1 MDFETSGKGGN
12 PFLMDDLG
20 QYGEVTG
27 QVGGGGGGGLNSN
40 PFLSNSDF
48 NIPATSENPFLSS
61 IVGNEPSSF
70 LASGNSSTN
79 PFAQFDYSVNGS
91 INTAATLD
99 FFSTPES
106 DTTHTNVF
114 NTGDVTNAP
123 STDIFGNF
131 PPAQPQTE
139 SRVSGSFDLLDDT
152 GGNDPIKSDF
162 CKETDIFNSTSAPA
176 AEDSSRTSTPKGGP
190 PRRPP
195 PPRPV
200 PPSKETKDLI
210 LSVTG
215 AMEATSS
222 HLLDRL
228 QATRTPSPTP
238 IRDLHSPSPTP
249 DVPFSDLL
257 GMDVTTAGQLPA
269 FPSNTELNLLE
280 EEPFAAAPSPPKP
293 PPRPAPPSQKP
304 AEPQQD
310 IMNIFIG
317 DAPAPSTLTG
327 PQTAPDILGLF
338 DSSAPAV
345 QTSEMTGKADLLL
358 GDDFGGMVPA
368 QPQEVNLLASTAMD
382 LEPSIVLAQQ
392 QQQQQQQQLLLQQQ
406 SDNFMATDM
415 LEATEAPTLKTADD
429 FDAFAAKF
437 ESAAKEEGQEFCVV
451 EGDPFDPFASSG
463 LTADTGSDGEPFCL
477 NQLYICH
484 IPFKSTFK
492 LKSFYH
498 CTHSHQSGL
507 HNSVFG
513 RAFCVP
519 LIGHATSFAG
529 FPITPYVNMCISVYH
544 VKALKYSSG
553 GEGGTEMAPVH
564 LHK

>member
-20 QYGEVTG
+20 QYGGVTD

-48 NIPATSENPFLSS
+48 NVPATSENPFLSS
-61 IVGNEPSSF
+61 IAGNEPSSF

-79 PFAQFDYSVNGS
+79 PFAQFDYSTNGG
-91 INTAATLD
+91 INTATTVD
-99 FFSTPES
+99 FFSTSES
-106 DTTHTNVF
+106 DSTHTNVF
-114 NTGDVTNAP
+114 NAGDVTNAP
-123 STDIFGNF
+123 STDIFGSI
-131 PPAQPQTE
+131 PSSQPQTE
-139 SRVSGSFDLLDDT
+139 SKVSGNFDLLDDT
-152 GGNDPIKSDF
+152 EDNTPVESDL
-162 CKETDIFNSTSAPA
+162 CKETDIFNSNSAA
-176 AEDSSRTSTPKGGP
+176 AADDSSRTSTPKGGP

-249 DVPFSDLL
+249 DIPFSDLL

-280 EEPFAAAPSPPKP
+280 EEPFAAAPSPPTP
-293 PPRPAPPSQKP
+293 PPRPVPLSLKP

-317 DAPAPSTLTG
+317 DSPAPSAVTA
-327 PQTAPDILGLF
+327 PQTSADILGLF

-345 QTSEMTGKADLLL
+345 QTNEMTSKADLLL
-358 GDDFGGMVPA
+358 GDDFGGIVPA
-368 QPQEVNLLASTAMD
+368 EPQEVNLLASTAMD
-382 LEPSIVLAQQ
+382 LEPALILAQQ
-392 QQQQQQQQLLLQQQ
+392 QQQQQLQQQ
-406 SDNFMATDM
+406 QQHQQQRQQPDNFMATDM
-415 LEATEAPTLKTADD
+415 LEATEAPTLKGADE

-437 ESAAKEEGQEFCVV
+437 ENAAKEEGQEFCVV

-463 LTADTGSDGEPFCL
+463 LTADTGSNGEPSLSNQPCL
-477 NQLYICH
+477 NYS
-484 IPFKSTFK
+484 PFQSTFK
-492 LKSFYH
+492 LIIFI
-498 CTHSHQSGL
+498 TVLSHTNPAQKIQYFEVHFVDSYNWSCDFL
-507 HNSVFG
+507 CCLSNNNVCEHLYT
-513 RAFCVP
+513 CVSCK
-519 LIGHATSFAG
+519 GSET
-529 FPITPYVNMCISVYH
+529 
-544 VKALKYSSG
+544 
-553 GEGGTEMAPVH
+553 
-564 LHK
+564 

>member
-20 QYGEVTG
+20 QYGGVTD

-79 PFAQFDYSVNGS
+79 PFAQFDYSANGG
-91 INTAATLD
+91 INTATTLD
-99 FFSTPES
+99 FFSTSES

-114 NTGDVTNAP
+114 NADDVTNAP
-123 STDIFGNF
+123 STDIFGSI
-131 PPAQPQTE
+131 PSAQPQTE
-139 SRVSGSFDLLDDT
+139 STVSGSFDLLDDT
-152 GGNDPIKSDF
+152 EGNVPIESDV
-162 CKETDIFNSTSAPA
+162 CKETDIFNSNSAPA
-176 AEDSSRTSTPKGGP
+176 AHDSSRNSTPKGGP

-195 PPRPV
+195 PPRPI

-249 DVPFSDLL
+249 DIPFSDLL
-257 GMDVTTAGQLPA
+257 GMDVTTAGQIPA

-280 EEPFAAAPSPPKP
+280 EEPFVAAPAPPKP
-293 PPRPAPPSQKP
+293 PPRPVLPSQKP

-310 IMNIFIG
+310 IMNIFI
-317 DAPAPSTLTG
+317 DNSPAPS
-327 PQTAPDILGLF
+327 ADILGLF
-338 DSSAPAV
+338 DSSAPTV

-358 GDDFGGMVPA
+358 GDDFGDMVPVE
-368 QPQEVNLLASTAMD
+368 PQEVNLLASTAMD
-382 LEPSIVLAQQ
+382 LEPALILTQQ
-392 QQQQQQQQLLLQQQ
+392 QQQQQQQQQP
-406 SDNFMATDM
+406 DNFMATDM
-415 LEATEAPTLKTADD
+415 LEATEAPTLKSADE

-437 ESAAKEEGQEFCVV
+437 ENAAKDEGQEFCVV

-463 LTADTGSDGEPFCL
+463 LTADTGSDGEASLSNQSCL
-477 NQLYICH
+477 CYISFH
-484 IPFKSTFK
+484 SIFK
-492 LKSFYH
+492 LIIFI
-498 CTHSHQSGL
+498 TVFSHT
-507 HNSVFG
+507 NP
-513 RAFCVP
+513 A
-519 LIGHATSFAG
+519 
-529 FPITPYVNMCISVYH
+529 
-544 VKALKYSSG
+544 
-553 GEGGTEMAPVH
+553 
-564 LHK
+564 

>member
-12 PFLMDDLG
+12 PFLMEDLG
-20 QYGEVTG
+20 EYGGVTEP
-27 QVGGGGGGGLNSN
+27 VGGGGGGGLNSN

-48 NIPATSENPFLSS
+48 NIPAASENPFLSS

-79 PFAQFDYSVNGS
+79 PFAQFDYSANGGIS
-91 INTAATLD
+91 TASTLD
-99 FFSTPES
+99 FFSAPES

-114 NTGDVTNAP
+114 SAGDVTNAP
-123 STDIFGNF
+123 SNNIFGST
-131 PPAQPQTE
+131 PSAQPHTE
-139 SRVSGSFDLLDDT
+139 SRVSENFDLLDDT
-152 GGNDPIKSDF
+152 GGNATIASDF
-162 CKETDIFNSTSAPA
+162 CKETDIFNSNSVPA

-249 DVPFSDLL
+249 DMPFSDLL

-269 FPSNTELNLLE
+269 FPSNTDLNLLD
-280 EEPFAAAPSPPKP
+280 EEPFAAGPSPPKP
-293 PPRPAPPSQKP
+293 PPRPAPLSQKP
-304 AEPQQD
+304 AEPEQD

-317 DAPAPSTLTG
+317 DVPAPSTLTA
-327 PQTAPDILGLF
+327 PQTNADILGLF
-338 DSSAPAV
+338 DSSAPIM
-345 QTSEMTGKADLLL
+345 QTDEMTGKADLLL
-358 GDDFGGMVPA
+358 GDDFGSMVPA
-368 QPQEVNLLASTAMD
+368 EPQEVNLLATNAMD
-382 LEPSIVLAQQ
+382 SEPALMAQQQHQQ
-392 QQQQQQQQLLLQQQ
+392 QQQQHQQQQP
-406 SDNFMATDM
+406 DNFMATDM
-415 LEATEAPTLKTADD
+415 LEATEAPTLKSADE

-437 ESAAKEEGQEFCVV
+437 ENAAKDEGQEFCVV

-463 LTADTGSDGEPFCL
+463 LTADSGSDGEPFS
-477 NQLYICH
+477 NQLCMYYIQ
-484 IPFKSTFK
+484 IQSTFK
-492 LKSFYH
+492 LITFI
-498 CTHSHQSGL
+498 TLLSH
-507 HNSVFG
+507 
-513 RAFCVP
+513 
-519 LIGHATSFAG
+519 TSPTYKIHYLG
-529 FPITPYVNMCISVYH
+529 
-544 VKALKYSSG
+544 
-553 GEGGTEMAPVH
+553 VH
-564 LHK
+564 FVDSCS